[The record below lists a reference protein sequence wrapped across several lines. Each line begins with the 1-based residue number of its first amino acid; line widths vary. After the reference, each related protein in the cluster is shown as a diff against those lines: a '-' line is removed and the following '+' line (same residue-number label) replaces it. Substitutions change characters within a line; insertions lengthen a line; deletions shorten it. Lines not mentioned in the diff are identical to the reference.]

1 MLTTYFTYVDF
12 FRRHTTLMES
22 MAGQF
27 LVSGSA
33 SLCGYIL
40 IWPFEVIKNL
50 TQADQRVRFVNNRQR
65 ATLIYNS

>member
-1 MLTTYFTYVDF
+1 
-12 FRRHTTLMES
+12 MES